1 MSEQILKEVKAEL
14 ESVKATLSAIAPLV
28 VHLADV
34 ATSQL
39 DSEKGDPSIPFDPR
53 GWRGDSFKG
62 RRFSEAPPEFLD
74 MLASFFTFSAN
85 NPKEG
90 KEQYA
95 GSDRFKASLALGW
108 AYRKRIGGAAAAPAR
123 NNGGPRQN
131 SGGGYGGNG
140 GSRSAGGG
148 GYGSSGGY
156 GGAPADDFGGG
167 NLDDEI
173 PFVSSSMYHDLR
185 RSGL

>member
-108 AYRKRIGGAAAAPAR
+108 AYRKRIGGAVAPPAR
-123 NNGGPRQN
+123 NNGGARPV
-131 SGGGYGGNG
+131 SGGGGYGGNG
-140 GSRSAGGG
+140 GSRSTGGG
-148 GYGSSGGY
+148 GYGSSGGGY
-156 GGAPADDFGGG
+156 GGGAPADDFGGNG
-167 NLDDEI
+167 GGSNPDDEI
-173 PFVSSSMYHDLR
+173 PF
-185 RSGL
+185 